1 MTRKEQ
7 KEERKQKILMT
18 ALTLFVERGY
28 YDTKITDI
36 AEAVPMSTGLM
47 FHYFES
53 KEELLLE
60 LVKMGAAG
68 TKSAN
73 SKGGAD
79 VPPEIYLEKFLE
91 QLFSYAKEQPWVF
104 NMFVLMGQ
112 VRRNGMPEEARKVA
126 MAVNSI
132 DFTAALIARGQMDG
146 ILKMVE
152 EDRYCIDI
160 STQLMATEAILNKV
174 NKEILTAHLKHCLAH
189 GYRYKGRASRIRYI
203 RYWPVQSLWFPVCA
217 SYRPTWSRAVAAFR
231 HCSYRG
237 SGYRDRVPLDSR
249 PGSAQRELRWHHYRL
264 TADGWGIVPSH
275 KPL

>member
-36 AEAVPMSTGLM
+36 AAAVPMSTGLM

-68 TKSAN
+68 TKSA
-73 SKGGAD
+73 SFKGIAD
-79 VPPEIYLEKFLE
+79 VPPDIYLEKFLE

-112 VRRNGMPEEARKVA
+112 ARRSGMPEEAREVA
-126 MAVNSI
+126 LSVDSVK
-132 DFTAALIARGQMDG
+132 DTAALIKKGQKAGVFRSGDPILLSRCFWASVQGVMEEMAMDKDMKAPDPEW
-146 ILKMVE
+146 IMAL
-152 EDRYCIDI
+152 
-160 STQLMATEAILNKV
+160 LMK
-174 NKEILTAHLKHCLAH
+174 K
-189 GYRYKGRASRIRYI
+189 
-203 RYWPVQSLWFPVCA
+203 
-217 SYRPTWSRAVAAFR
+217 
-231 HCSYRG
+231 
-237 SGYRDRVPLDSR
+237 
-249 PGSAQRELRWHHYRL
+249 
-264 TADGWGIVPSH
+264 
-275 KPL
+275 